1 MKQNEHRTCNKN
13 LFDAFKNSINGI
25 VYAVKTQTNIKI
37 HLIAVVAVIIIG
49 IYFKISQVEALF
61 VTFACSLVIVSEML
75 NTAIETTV
83 DLVTDKYEEKA
94 KIAKDVGAGA
104 VVISAIN
111 ALIVGYIV
119 FFEKI
124 ISLF

>member
-13 LFDAFKNSINGI
+13 LLDAFKNSINGI
-25 VYAVKTQTNIKI
+25 AYSIKTQTNIKI
-37 HLIAVVAVIIIG
+37 QLVAVVLVIMAS
-49 IYFKISQVEALF
+49 IYFKIDKMEILF
-61 VTFACSLVIVSEML
+61 VTFACSLVIVAEMI

-83 DLVTDKYEEKA
+83 DLVTEKYEEKA

-104 VVISAIN
+104 VVIAAIN

-119 FFEKI
+119 FFDKI
-124 ISLF
+124 INLF